1 MVFGGSPMKRF
12 LINAAQMSLAVTLGI
27 LLSPVLL
34 SLDNT
39 AIHYFKH

>member
-1 MVFGGSPMKRF
+1 MKRF

-39 AIHYFKH
+39 AMHYFKH